1 MKFYME
7 NNLNELKKSFKREYV
22 NMIST
27 KDTIDILE
35 FYRNDNNQLR
45 EQVKDLHKFLGTLK
59 FF

>member
-1 MKFYME
+1 
-7 NNLNELKKSFKREYV
+7 
-22 NMIST
+22 MIST

>member
-1 MKFYME
+1 MKFYMK
-7 NNLNELKKSFKREYV
+7 NSLNELKKSFKREYV

-45 EQVKDLHKFLGTLK
+45 EQVKDLHKFLGTFK